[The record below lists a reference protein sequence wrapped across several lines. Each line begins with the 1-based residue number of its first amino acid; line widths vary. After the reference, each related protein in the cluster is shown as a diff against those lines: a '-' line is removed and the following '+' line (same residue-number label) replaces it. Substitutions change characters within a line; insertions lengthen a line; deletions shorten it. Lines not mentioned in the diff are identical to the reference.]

1 MWNCCDEK
9 LAIRLAWD
17 ECCKNC
23 NGTGIGSDGDECI
36 ECRGRGDYVDEEM
49 VCVSMF
55 DEDSE

>member
-1 MWNCCDEK
+1 MTERRCKHGKTAVEC
-9 LAIRLAWD
+9 D

-23 NGTGIGSDGDECI
+23 NGTGIGTDGDECI
-36 ECRGRGDYVDEEM
+36 ECRGRGDYIDEEM